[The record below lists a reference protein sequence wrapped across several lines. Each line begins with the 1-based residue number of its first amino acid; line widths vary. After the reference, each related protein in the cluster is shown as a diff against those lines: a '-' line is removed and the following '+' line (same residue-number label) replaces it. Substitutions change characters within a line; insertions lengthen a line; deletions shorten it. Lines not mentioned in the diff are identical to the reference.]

1 MTKEILTI
9 IALLYIGF
17 GSAVLVGYISKVN
30 PKVFYLPIL
39 ILLFSSITLLLI
51 IRGGTC

>member
-1 MTKEILTI
+1 MIIEILTI

-30 PKVFYLPIL
+30 IFYPPIL
-39 ILLFSSITLLLI
+39 ILLLSSIVLLLI
-51 IRGGTC
+51 IRGGTI